1 MGVAPTEGEVKMF
14 IIFTIALTVFALI
27 MAVFSMEFTMGGTL
41 DQPNLDAPDD
51 VSGGRAFSIGVA
63 SFMAMFLPISFF
75 IDFIPSRLAVIITL
89 MQIIYY
95 YLLYAVLI
103 KPWIPD
109 WL

>member
-75 IDFIPSRLAVIITL
+75 IDFIPSWLAVIITL